1 MMSPKLSRRDFLKL
15 SGATVLVLAGG
26 TLWRAVDQGVFA
38 AGRGPAYE
46 PWLDWQKTNNGLL
59 TIVRAAVLAA
69 NPHNTQPWIFRV
81 TEAQIDLFADEVRNL
96 GAVDPYRREMRLG
109 LGCALENLLLAA
121 CAKGWSPELTLAPDA
136 ADETHVARVVLNQ
149 GTTSVSELFK
159 AIPNRHTNR
168 AAYAAQPVPDEAFVA
183 MQALNDRPE
192 SLRLF
197 CLTDK
202 SALEKFSML
211 NILATEAF
219 IADPQQSADSGRW
232 FRHDWQEL
240 QEKRDGITLDAQG
253 NSAFITTMGKMLP
266 TLSQEENDIYW
277 LKALRTSLETAPVFG
292 LIAIPNRRD
301 LAGLLEAGQFY
312 QRLNLW
318 AVTAGLAMQPLNQIV
333 ERIDRELSLGRV
345 SQFESDLHTL
355 GAAPGWQ
362 IVMPFR
368 VGYPTVEVLPAPRRS
383 AEMVS
388 IYS

>member
-1 MMSPKLSRRDFLKL
+1 MSPKLSRRDFLKL

-26 TLWRAVDQGVFA
+26 SLWRAVDQGVFA
-38 AGRGPAYE
+38 AGQGPAYE
-46 PWLDWQKTNNGLL
+46 PWQDWQPAGDGPLAL
-59 TIVRAAVLAA
+59 VYAAVLAA

-136 ADETHVARVVLNQ
+136 ADETHVARVVLSQ

-159 AIPNRHTNR
+159 AIPKRHTNR

-202 SALEKFSML
+202 SALEKFSTL

-232 FRHDWQEL
+232 FRQDWQEL

-253 NSAFITTMGKMLP
+253 NSALITALGKMLP
-266 TLSQEENDIYW
+266 PLSQEENDAYW
-277 LKALRTSLETAPVFG
+277 LKAIHTSLETAPAFG

-301 LAGLLEAGQFY
+301 LSGLLETGRLY

-333 ERIDRELSLGRV
+333 ERIDRELSLGQA
-345 SQFESDLHTL
+345 SQFDSDLHALSAT
-355 GAAPGWQ
+355 PDWQ

-368 VGYPTVEVLPAPRRS
+368 VGYPTMEVFPAPRRS
-383 AEMVS
+383 AELVS
-388 IYS
+388 NYS